1 LPKLVLGS
9 LAIRRRDFE
18 AHRAW
23 LVRSYAI
30 GMGAGTQALVLVPWW
45 LLLGKPSGIT
55 YALLM
60 GLGWGLNLVV
70 AEQLIGLRANA
81 AKSAQMQMP

>member
-1 LPKLVLGS
+1 
-9 LAIRRRDFE
+9 
-18 AHRAW
+18 
-23 LVRSYAI
+23 
-30 GMGAGTQALVLVPWW
+30 MGAGTQALVLVPWW

-70 AEQLIGLRANA
+70 AEQLIGLRGNA